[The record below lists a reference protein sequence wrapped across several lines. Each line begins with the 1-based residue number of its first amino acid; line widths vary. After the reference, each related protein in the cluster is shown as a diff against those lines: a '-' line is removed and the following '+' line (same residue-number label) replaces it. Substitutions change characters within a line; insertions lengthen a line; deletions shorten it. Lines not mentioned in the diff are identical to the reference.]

1 MTKITFEINSN
12 EELWSLIDKNLNHIL
27 IHKFTPN
34 LAIEWWA
41 TDIKMKNG
49 ELFKDLKVRNMEF
62 DITTDLNGLNK
73 LIELNTHQLR
83 IYQFDKPI
91 PDTLSLEHLPENNRD
106 KILAQNGLKHIFFCN
121 FEFLTVASLNEDF
134 IKNIENNAL
143 FKDRIEER
151 KKNLSE

>member
-1 MTKITFEINSN
+1 MKEITFEINSN

-27 IHKFTPN
+27 VHKFTPN

-41 TDIKMKNG
+41 TDIKMKDG
-49 ELFKDLKVRNMEF
+49 ELFKGLKVRNMEF
-62 DITTDLNGLNK
+62 DITTDLIGLKK

-91 PDTLSLEHLPENNRD
+91 PGTLSLEHLPENNRD

-121 FEFLTVASLNEDF
+121 FEFLTVASLSDEF
-134 IKNIENNAL
+134 IAEIKNNEV